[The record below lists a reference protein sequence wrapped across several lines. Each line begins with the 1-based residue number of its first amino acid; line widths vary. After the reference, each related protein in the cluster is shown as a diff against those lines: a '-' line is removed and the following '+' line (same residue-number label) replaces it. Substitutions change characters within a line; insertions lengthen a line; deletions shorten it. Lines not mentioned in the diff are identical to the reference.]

1 MVTPVAAPFLSA
13 AFSLRSRSSSAFRSS
28 SDTVTPCQLEMS
40 HWAEEFIGGLSQVQT
55 LLENFSLSAWY
66 EARSTER
73 SVLRTKYEALSAVL
87 RAKHPVLST
96 SYRVPSTKHLGLC
109 TEYNLLHVEY

>member
-40 HWAEEFIGGLSQVQT
+40 HWAEEFIGGLSRVQT
-55 LLENFSLSAWY
+55 VLENFSLSAWY
-66 EARSTER
+66 EARSIEHAA
-73 SVLRTKYEALSAVL
+73 LRANSRNQALGTSSTYEALGTAAMHVVL
-87 RAKHPVLST
+87 TFRKAIP
-96 SYRVPSTKHLGLC
+96 RI
-109 TEYNLLHVEY
+109 

>member
-1 MVTPVAAPFLSA
+1 MVTPVAATFLSA

-28 SDTVTPCQLEMS
+28 SDIVTPCQLEMS

-66 EARSTER
+66 EARSIEH
-73 SVLRTKYEALSAVL
+73 SVLRTKHFGLNTTYFVDGGEARPGGVVSSGLHS
-87 RAKHPVLST
+87 ST
-96 SYRVPSTKHLGLC
+96 
-109 TEYNLLHVEY
+109 